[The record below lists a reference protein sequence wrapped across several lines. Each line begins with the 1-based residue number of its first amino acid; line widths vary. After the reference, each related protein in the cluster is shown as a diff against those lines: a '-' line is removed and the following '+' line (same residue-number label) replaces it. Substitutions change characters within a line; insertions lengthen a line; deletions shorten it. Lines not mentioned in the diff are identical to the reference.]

1 MYIRSE
7 DEVDMAVPGYQD
19 FMYPFLKHLEDG
31 KEYKL
36 QDIYMLL
43 ANHFNLTDEEI
54 AEKLPSGKQ
63 TLLVNRIGWAK
74 TYLNKAGLIK
84 VVRRAVFTISEE
96 GLSII
101 RNPNITR
108 IDKKFLTRYKSFNEF
123 SNSTSNKNNKVNI
136 VVNDEQ
142 TPLEIIE
149 DNFNI
154 LKNEL
159 QELILEKILE
169 CSPTF
174 FERLIVDLIVTMG
187 YGGSVSDAGKAIG
200 KSGDEGIDGI
210 IKEDVLGLDMIYLQ
224 AKRWKVDST
233 VSRPHIQGFVGSLVG
248 KKASKGIF
256 ITTAKFSK
264 EAREYADSIDKRVI
278 LIDGQELTNL
288 MFKYN
293 VGVSNEEVYTI
304 KKIDLDFFEE

>member
-1 MYIRSE
+1 
-7 DEVDMAVPGYQD
+7 MAVPGYQD
-19 FMYPFLKHLEDG
+19 FMYPFLKQLEDG
-31 KEYKL
+31 KEYRL
-36 QDIYMLL
+36 QDLYVLL
-43 ANHFNLTDEEI
+43 ANHFNLTDEDI

-63 TLLVNRIGWAK
+63 TLLVNRIGWAR

-84 VVRRAVFTISEE
+84 IVRRAVFKITEE
-96 GLSII
+96 GLKII
-101 RNPNITR
+101 KDPALTR
-108 IDKKFLTRYKSFNEF
+108 IDRKFLTKYESFNEF
-123 SNSTSNKNNKVNI
+123 IKNTSSDKKTPEVSI
-136 VVNDEQ
+136 DGEQ
-142 TPLEIIE
+142 TPLELI
-149 DNFNI
+149 DYNYNV

-169 CSPTF
+169 CSPAF
-174 FERLIVDLIVTMG
+174 FERLIVDLIVAMG
-187 YGGSVSDAGKAIG
+187 YGGSVNDAGRAIG
-200 KSGDEGIDGI
+200 KTGDEGIDGI

-233 VSRPHIQGFVGSLVG
+233 VSRPAIQGFVGSLVG

-264 EAREYADSIDKRVI
+264 EARIYAESIDKRVI

-293 VGVSNEEVYTI
+293 VGVSDEEVYTT

>member
-1 MYIRSE
+1 MGEIS
-7 DEVDMAVPGYQD
+7 MAVPGYQD
-19 FMYPFLKHLEDG
+19 FMYPFLKQLEDG
-31 KEYKL
+31 KEYRL
-36 QDIYMLL
+36 QDLYVLL
-43 ANHFNLTDEEI
+43 AKHFNLTDEEI

-63 TLLVNRIGWAK
+63 TLLVNRIGWAR

-84 VVRRAVFTISEE
+84 VVRRAVFKITEE
-96 GLSII
+96 GLKVMKD
-101 RNPNITR
+101 PELTR
-108 IDKKFLTRYKSFNEF
+108 IDRKFLTKYKSFNEF
-123 SNSTSNKNNKVNI
+123 INNTSDEKKI
-136 VVNDEQ
+136 SVVSVAGEQ
-142 TPLEIIE
+142 TPLELI
-149 DNFNI
+149 DYNYNV

-169 CSPTF
+169 CSPSF
-174 FERLIVDLIVTMG
+174 FERLIVDLIVAMG
-187 YGGSVSDAGKAIG
+187 YGGSVNDAGRAIG
-200 KSGDEGIDGI
+200 KIGDEGIDGI

-233 VSRPHIQGFVGSLVG
+233 VSRPDIQGFVGSLVG

-264 EAREYADSIDKRVI
+264 EARLYAESIDKRVI

-293 VGVSNEEVYTI
+293 VGVSDEEAYTI

>member
-1 MYIRSE
+1 
-7 DEVDMAVPGYQD
+7 MAVPGYQD
-19 FMYPFLKHLEDG
+19 FMYPFLKQLKDG
-31 KEYKL
+31 KEYRL
-36 QDIYMLL
+36 QDLYVLL

-63 TLLVNRIGWAK
+63 TLLVNRIGWAR

-84 VVRRAVFTISEE
+84 VVRRAVFKITEE
-96 GLSII
+96 GLEVI
-101 RNPNITR
+101 NDPHLTR
-108 IDKKFLTRYKSFNEF
+108 IDKKFLTKYESFNDF
-123 SNSTSNKNNKVNI
+123 ISKTSNDIKTPAITV
-136 VVNDEQ
+136 DEEQ
-142 TPLEIIE
+142 TPLESI
-149 DNFNI
+149 DYNYNV

-159 QELILEKILE
+159 QVLILEKILE
-169 CSPTF
+169 CSPVF
-174 FERLIVDLIVTMG
+174 FERLIVDLIVAMG
-187 YGGSVSDAGKAIG
+187 YGGSVNDAGRAIG
-200 KSGDEGIDGI
+200 KIGDEGIDGI

-233 VSRPHIQGFVGSLVG
+233 VSRPDIQGFVGSLVG

-264 EAREYADSIDKRVI
+264 EARVYAESIDKRVI

-293 VGVSNEEVYTI
+293 VGVSNEVVYTI